1 MTMLQDPPLGAS
13 LAARVIGA
21 LHDKIRSGT
30 LPPGARLPTEHAMAQ
45 HFGVSRTVIREA
57 IAGLK
62 AEGMVE
68 TRQGSGAYVRRSAP
82 QGPAMGTGFRIDP
95 LTREAVQNL
104 LSVIEVRRAI
114 EAEIAALAAARRT
127 QVQLDEI
134 RHTLAQ
140 IETAAAQG
148 GDGVDEDV
156 AFHRAIARATGNPY
170 WSGMVDM
177 FVGQLRAAVVVTR
190 ANEARR
196 ADFAEAVKT
205 EHDRIVAAIA
215 AGDAAAARLAA
226 GEHMAGAA
234 ARVTEADQEFWIR
247 EGGEY
252 ARRLSRDPAPGDRR

>member
-1 MTMLQDPPLGAS
+1 MLQDAPLGAS
-13 LAARVIGA
+13 LAARVSGA
-21 LHDKIRSGT
+21 LHDKIRSGA
-30 LPPGARLPTEHAMAQ
+30 LPPGARLPTEHALAQ

-68 TRQGSGAYVRRSAP
+68 TRQGSGAYVRRPAP
-82 QGPAMGTGFRIDP
+82 HGQAGFRIDP

-104 LSVIEVRRAI
+104 LSVIEVRHAI

-127 QVQLDEI
+127 PGQLDEI
-134 RHTLAQ
+134 RHALAG
-140 IETAAAQG
+140 IESAVAQG

-170 WSGMVDM
+170 WAGMIDM
-177 FVGQLRAAVVVTR
+177 FTGQLRAAVAVTR

-196 ADFAEAVKT
+196 ADFAEAVRR
-205 EHDRIVAAIA
+205 EHQHIVAAIA
-215 AGDAAAARLAA
+215 AGDPAAAREAAGTHMAAAAARVIA
-226 GEHMAGAA
+226 
-234 ARVTEADQEFWIR
+234 ADQDFWSR

-252 ARRLSRDPAPGDRR
+252 ARRLGRDPAQDEGS